1 MFTNANVNRDT
12 PPYGTPRADYCN
24 STVCDVL
31 SYLKV
36 PQNFLCATVVRP
48 DLRFIVSLYIEW
60 CILRE
65 N

>member
-36 PQNFLCATVVRP
+36 PQNFFMCNGCETGPTVYRQ
-48 DLRFIVSLYIEW
+48 FIH
-60 CILRE
+60 
-65 N
+65 